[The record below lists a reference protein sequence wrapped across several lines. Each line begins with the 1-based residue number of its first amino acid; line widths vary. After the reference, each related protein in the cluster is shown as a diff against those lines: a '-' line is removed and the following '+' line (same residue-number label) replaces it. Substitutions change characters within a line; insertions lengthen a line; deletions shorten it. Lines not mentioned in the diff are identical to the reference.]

1 MLSLKIFVSN
11 FSYSTFY
18 ITLLHTPW
26 ACEFD
31 SIGIVLCIITFV
43 SVDLMERLGRRT
55 LHVIIGMTGMLIFSA
70 TLNTTLVIENLYSD
84 SNSTSTD
91 CIPDDSS
98 PSSESFEISVT
109 GIIVVVSTIGFVI
122 AFGVGPGS
130 IAWLIPNEM
139 FGQASRAAASSFSIF
154 CNWITQLVVAL
165 LFPQMQQTMG
175 NYSFIPF
182 AVILF
187 LLWYIL
193 FMYFPE
199 TKNQSAAHISHLMQM
214 PNGWKKPIGLRSV
227 ELLNA
232 LNNGRTMKDIE
243 NFSFSGSVY

>member
-1 MLSLKIFVSN
+1 
-11 FSYSTFY
+11 
-18 ITLLHTPW
+18 
-26 ACEFD
+26 
-31 SIGIVLCIITFV
+31 
-43 SVDLMERLGRRT
+43 
-55 LHVIIGMTGMLIFSA
+55 
-70 TLNTTLVIENLYSD
+70 
-84 SNSTSTD
+84 
-91 CIPDDSS
+91 
-98 PSSESFEISVT
+98 
-109 GIIVVVSTIGFVI
+109 
-122 AFGVGPGS
+122 
-130 IAWLIPNEM
+130 
-139 FGQASRAAASSFSIF
+139 
-154 CNWITQLVVAL
+154 
-165 LFPQMQQTMG
+165 MG

-182 AVILF
+182 AVVLF